1 MSVERGLPSVSYHF
15 ALQALEAENAQ
26 RAEARA
32 IARALATL
40 TAVCV
45 RPADFD
51 DAKVVL
57 WSDRLREVLNE
68 YPGEVA
74 LAVVTDWPKTE
85 GGKFWATENELRSEL
100 DRAMTLR
107 KWLRFELTEAMQEAQ
122 AQERYASA
130 AEVEWDIEDGLSK
143 TPSGDVAVFCD
154 GWRERN
160 PERAKAYLNVCR
172 FGENVIAT
180 SNTIAL
186 DMLIRELRE
195 HAPSVRAVGASAIRL
210 DGKVEWAL

>member
-1 MSVERGLPSVSYHF
+1 MDRSLPSEAYRC
-15 ALQALEAENAQ
+15 ALQALEAENAL
-26 RAEARA
+26 RAEPRV

-74 LAVVTDWPKTE
+74 LAVLVDWPKTE
-85 GGKFWATENELRSEL
+85 GGKFWATENELRAEL
-100 DRAMTLR
+100 DRAMALR
-107 KWLRFELTEAMQEAQ
+107 KWLRFELDEAMREAL
-122 AQERYASA
+122 
-130 AEVEWDIEDGLSK
+130 AEESYDPNAPEIEWDLKDGLSK
-143 TPSGDVAVFCD
+143 RAHGDVLAFCE
-154 GWRERN
+154 GWRSRN
-160 PERAKAYLNVCR
+160 PERAEAYLKVCR

-180 SNTIAL
+180 ANTIAL
-186 DMLIRELRE
+186 DMLTRELRE
-195 HAPSVRAVGASAIRL
+195 HAPGIRAVGAAAIGT